1 MIVELG
7 GSVVADYDHFLLFGC
22 IIRCHRRRSFIIGG
36 FEVMHPD
43 QEARSNQLKKMLK
56 KDKKTPK
63 KTPPKPS
70 KKK

>member
-1 MIVELG
+1 
-7 GSVVADYDHFLLFGC
+7 
-22 IIRCHRRRSFIIGG
+22 
-36 FEVMHPD
+36 MHPD

-70 KKK
+70 KKKQNVQLFNKIAEGMVKTFQT